1 MRALARFAAAGL
13 VLSLAAKPAIAQLVY
28 NPTYFAPNPGTGLT
42 VSGDFGDQVSPST
55 AKGTSFGARADL
67 GLPMITVGVGLASFK
82 ADGVGAAST
91 INFAGTAGYTLM
103 SLPLTGVSVS
113 LHAGVGYWS
122 KSGANQMNVPFGV
135 TLGIKPPSPGVS
147 LEPWVSVRG
156 HYFKPNVGSATT
168 KFGGSAG
175 VNVGLPMGL
184 GFHGAVDYLNISGG
198 APFTIGVGVH
208 YKFSVPGLGVVPGT

>member
-13 VLSLAAKPAIAQLVY
+13 VLSLAAKPAIAQLAF
-28 NPTYFAPNPGTGLT
+28 NPTYFGPNAGTGLT
-42 VSGDFGDQVSPST
+42 VSGEFGDQLT
-55 AKGTSFGARADL
+55 ANAGKGTSLNVRGEL
-67 GLPMITVGVGLASFK
+67 GLPMIAVGVGIGSFTPT
-82 ADGVGAAST
+82 GGAAT
-91 INFAGTAGYTLM
+91 MNFAGTAGMTLM

-113 LHAGVGYWS
+113 AHLGVGYWS
-122 KSGANQMNVPFGV
+122 KSGTNVMNVPFGI

-156 HYFKPNVGSATT
+156 HYAKANLGNGTT

-184 GFHGAVDYLNISGG
+184 GFHGAVDYLSISGA
-198 APFTIGVGVH
+198 APLTIGVGVH